1 MMNHKAMTEGAPW
14 RLILRFVLPVLAGAL
29 LQQLYNTVDAIV
41 VGNFSGEAALSAVGT
56 TGSLTFMF
64 LAVAMGLSAGNG
76 VIVAQFYGA
85 GDQKQVRNNAAAGIL
100 FLMLLGVGASL
111 LGILVVRPAFV
122 YIVNVQESYME
133 LTLIYFRIYA
143 IGLVF
148 QFGYNI
154 FASVLR
160 AVGDSA
166 ATLYFLLITSILNIV
181 LDLIFVAWFHWG
193 VAGAAAATVISQ
205 VVSFLAAYLYM
216 TRKYP
221 VFRFTFRDYR
231 WDGKMI
237 AATVRVGFPI
247 TLQMVV
253 ASMGMTL
260 IQRAVNGFGQAMTAS
275 FTVGQRIEMYL
286 NLPCSSFQTA
296 LATYTGQNIGA
307 RKLERVRI
315 GVRQTMLITLLMA
328 SVISGVVWVLA
339 DQIIILFGLSD
350 QAAEYCLQH
359 LRAVAIFNIILNSYF
374 PLFGVFQGANHS
386 GVPAVVATGALSTR
400 VLVTYL
406 FRNGP
411 LFGFRIIWWNGLFG
425 FGVGFL
431 IAWSYYL
438 SGHWKQGSVLTG
450 DEP

>member
-1 MMNHKAMTEGAPW
+1 MNHKAMTEGAPW

-111 LGILVVRPAFV
+111 LGILVARPAFV
-122 YIVNVQESYME
+122 YIVNVQESYLE

-166 ATLYFLLITSILNIV
+166 ATLYFLLITSVLNIV

-231 WDGKMI
+231 CDGKMI
-237 AATVRVGFPI
+237 AATIRVGFPI

-328 SVISGVVWVLA
+328 AVISGVVWVLA

-350 QAAEYCLQH
+350 QAAEYCLQR

>member
-1 MMNHKAMTEGAPW
+1 MNHKAMTEGAPW

-111 LGILVVRPAFV
+111 LGILVARPAFV

-328 SVISGVVWVLA
+328 AVISGVVWFLA

-350 QAAEYCLQH
+350 QAAEYCLQR

-400 VLVTYL
+400 VLVTYH
-406 FRNGP
+406 GP

>member
-328 SVISGVVWVLA
+328 AVISGVVWVLA

>member
-1 MMNHKAMTEGAPW
+1 MNHKAMTEGAPW

-111 LGILVVRPAFV
+111 LGILVARPAFV

>member
-111 LGILVVRPAFV
+111 LGILVARPAFV
-122 YIVNVQESYME
+122 YIVNVQESYLE

-328 SVISGVVWVLA
+328 AVISGVVWFLA

-411 LFGFRIIWWNGLFG
+411 LFGFRIVWWNGLFG